1 MPEESVQFCKE
12 LGASLSKAEIYP
24 ESMLEQKEASMSEY
38 NSMAF
43 NYEDQGNYVTA
54 CYFYQ
59 KVIDIAISCKVT
71 PPAFR
76 TNSTNSSPYSGWA
89 NASTRRTTKSK
100 P

>member
-1 MPEESVQFCKE
+1 MQFYKE
-12 LGASLSKAEIYP
+12 LGESLSKAEVHP
-24 ESMLEQKEASMSEY
+24 ESMLDQKEASLGEY

-71 PPAFR
+71 LSPCR
-76 TNSTNSSPYSGWA
+76 TSSTNSWPYWG
-89 NASTRRTTKSK
+89 
-100 P
+100 